1 MPAAVVLKLFRLA
14 MIVFQAIQ
22 KQIHIHI
29 QSIHHMQKL
38 LYTIIFTTFLAAC
51 TPLQFALINVPS
63 LTYEGQISE
72 DVPYG
77 QLPRQKL
84 DIYVP
89 NIDRETFPVVVFFH
103 GGRWTDGSKKQYK
116 FVAMTLSNMGYVVVL
131 PNTRLYPDVK
141 FPTFAED
148 AAKSVAWVYE
158 NIASYKGNQNLF
170 ISGHS
175 SGAHL
180 GALIIADDSYLAAF
194 ELKPNI
200 VTAFAGI
207 SGPYD
212 FVPKAPDIK
221 DMFGPVENYPNM
233 VVTNFI
239 DGNEPPML
247 LIYTGEDDTV
257 HPRNLEALK
266 AGIENVNGTVQTIIY
281 KTGGH
286 AAPVAAFSWANPS
299 NLPVPEDIDEFF
311 KTFL

>member
-1 MPAAVVLKLFRLA
+1 
-14 MIVFQAIQ
+14 
-22 KQIHIHI
+22 
-29 QSIHHMQKL
+29 MQKVL
-38 LYTIIFTTFLAAC
+38 FSLILTMFLVAC
-51 TPLQFALINVPS
+51 TPLQFALVNAPS
-63 LTYEGQISE
+63 LTYAGQISE
-72 DVPYG
+72 DVSYG
-77 QLPRQKL
+77 QFLRQKL

-89 NIDRETFPVVVFFH
+89 NIDQATFPVVVFFH
-103 GGRWTDGSKKQYK
+103 GGRWTDGSKEQYK

-148 AAKSVAWVYE
+148 AAKSVAWVYK
-158 NIASYKGNQNLF
+158 NIANYKGNRNLF
-170 ISGHS
+170 VSGHS

-180 GALIIADDSYLAAF
+180 GALIIADASYLAAYD
-194 ELKPNI
+194 LKPNI

-221 DMFGPVENYPNM
+221 DMFGPAGNFPNM

-239 DGNEPPML
+239 DGDEPPML
-247 LIYTGEDDTV
+247 LIYTAEDDTV

-266 AGIENVNGTVQTIIY
+266 AGIEKANGSVQTIVY

-299 NLPVPEDIDEFF
+299 DLPVPRDIDDFF
-311 KTFL
+311 KTFTQNKMAGLEAPKYLGVSVVF

>member
-1 MPAAVVLKLFRLA
+1 MPKILFIL
-14 MIVFQAIQ
+14 I
-22 KQIHIHI
+22 
-29 QSIHHMQKL
+29 L
-38 LYTIIFTTFLAAC
+38 TTFLTAC
-51 TPLQFALINVPS
+51 TPLQFALVNAPA
-63 LTYEGQISE
+63 LTYDGQISE

-77 QLPRQKL
+77 ELTRQKL

-89 NIDRETFPVVVFFH
+89 NIDQETFPVVVFFH
-103 GGRWTDGSKKQYK
+103 GGRWTDGSKEQYK
-116 FVAMTLSNMGYVVVL
+116 FVGMTLSNMGYVVVM

-148 AAKSVAWVYE
+148 AAKSVAWVHK

-180 GALIIADDSYLAAF
+180 GALIIADNAYLAAY

-200 VTAFAGI
+200 VNAFAGI

-212 FVPKAPDIK
+212 FVPKAADIK
-221 DMFGPVENYPNM
+221 DMFGPAENFPNM

-239 DGNEPPML
+239 DGDEPPML
-247 LIYTGEDDTV
+247 LIYTAEDTTV
-257 HPRNLEALK
+257 HPRNLALLK
-266 AGIENVNGTVQTIIY
+266 AGIEKANGKVETIIY
-281 KTGGH
+281 ETGGH

-299 NLPVPEDIDEFF
+299 DLPVPRDIDSFF
-311 KTFL
+311 KTYLK

>member
-1 MPAAVVLKLFRLA
+1 MPKILFIL
-14 MIVFQAIQ
+14 ILTT
-22 KQIHIHI
+22 
-29 QSIHHMQKL
+29 L
-38 LYTIIFTTFLAAC
+38 LTAC
-51 TPLQFALINVPS
+51 TPLQFALVNAPA
-63 LTYEGQISE
+63 LTYDGEISE

-77 QLPRQKL
+77 ELTRQKL

-89 NIDRETFPVVVFFH
+89 NIDQETFPVVVFFH
-103 GGRWTDGSKKQYK
+103 GGRWTDGSKEQYK
-116 FVAMTLSNMGYVVVL
+116 FVGMTLSNMGYIVVM

-148 AAKSVAWVYE
+148 AAKSVAWVHK

-180 GALIIADDSYLAAF
+180 GALIIADNAYLAAY

-200 VTAFAGI
+200 VNAFAGI

-212 FVPKAPDIK
+212 FVPKAADIK
-221 DMFGPVENYPNM
+221 DMFGPAENFPNM

-239 DGNEPPML
+239 NGDEPPML
-247 LIYTGEDDTV
+247 LIYTAEDTTV
-257 HPRNLEALK
+257 HPRNLALLK
-266 AGIENVNGTVQTIIY
+266 TGIEKANGKVEAIIY
-281 KTGGH
+281 ETGGH

-299 NLPVPEDIDEFF
+299 DLPVPRDIDGFF
-311 KTFL
+311 KTYLK

>member
-1 MPAAVVLKLFRLA
+1 MPK
-14 MIVFQAIQ
+14 IVFIL
-22 KQIHIHI
+22 I
-29 QSIHHMQKL
+29 L
-38 LYTIIFTTFLAAC
+38 TTFLTAC
-51 TPLQFALINVPS
+51 TPLQFALVNVPA
-63 LTYEGQISE
+63 LTYDGQISK

-77 QLPRQKL
+77 ELTRQKL

-89 NIDRETFPVVVFFH
+89 NIDQETFPVVVFFH
-103 GGRWTDGSKKQYK
+103 GGRWTDGSKEQYK
-116 FVAMTLSNMGYVVVL
+116 FVGMTLSNMGYVVVM

-148 AAKSVAWVYE
+148 AAKSVAWVHK

-180 GALIIADDSYLAAF
+180 GALIIADNAYLAAY

-200 VTAFAGI
+200 VNAFAGI

-212 FVPKAPDIK
+212 FVPKAADIN
-221 DMFGPVENYPNM
+221 DMFGPAENFPNM

-239 DGNEPPML
+239 DGDEPPML
-247 LIYTGEDDTV
+247 LIYTAEDTTV
-257 HPRNLEALK
+257 HPRNLALLK
-266 AGIENVNGTVQTIIY
+266 AGVEKANGKVEAITY
-281 KTGGH
+281 ETGGH

-299 NLPVPEDIDEFF
+299 DLPVTRDIDSFF
-311 KTFL
+311 KTYLK